1 MDNPKIFSAIKSF
14 VTEIKNIY
22 GNDYK
27 HLALYGR
34 LLEKTEVVNEIP
46 VQKHISAFRKFV
58 LTNRDG
64 ILNKDESLFKIQKIK
79 YNDKVHFNIVHVLKL
94 ADNDSRGVIWE
105 HLLVLSALLDKNSD
119 AKNQLILQRNQQ
131 SKSQQPN
138 VLMPMMNMITNMLM
152 SETGGNSS
160 GMPDLSGLS
169 ALLQTTSTDNNSSGS
184 GMPDI
189 SKILSLLTNSDMLSK
204 LTATI
209 TNSVSDGKID
219 LNSILSS
226 FREITQEYNIDLNI
240 PKDTSE
246 LKHGM
251 EDVMGLFKNFGVSSE
266 QINSMVDVISNTH
279 KHDNEPDNE
288 PDNEHN
294 EHDDDD
300 PDNEYNE
307 YNEYDDDPDN
317 EYEYDD
323 DPDNQHNEP
332 IQLVDNTKD
341 EPLEPGIQVCYLNG
355 TCE

>member
-1 MDNPKIFSAIKSF
+1 MDNQKIFSAIKSF

-22 GNDYK
+22 GNEYK

-138 VLMPMMNMITNMLM
+138 VLMPMMNMITSMLM
-152 SETGGNSS
+152 SETGAGNSN

-169 ALLQTTSTDNNSSGS
+169 GLLQTASTENNSNGG

-204 LTATI
+204 LTSTI

-226 FREITQEYNIDLNI
+226 FREITEEYNIDLNI

-266 QINSMVDVISNTH
+266 QINSMVDVISNTN
-279 KHDNEPDNE
+279 KHDNDEHEPESNDDSETNDEHE
-288 PDNEHN
+288 PESND
-294 EHDDDD
+294 
-300 PDNEYNE
+300 
-307 YNEYDDDPDN
+307 EYD
-317 EYEYDD
+317 
-323 DPDNQHNEP
+323 EP